1 MYNVHYSICAITSY
15 SILPTVYEN
24 TLKIRATSGALLYV
38 VATID
43 RARSRATFAFG
54 VYEAT
59 LHAEYP
65 GWWSCA
71 AVCRRWL

>member
-24 TLKIRATSGALLYV
+24 ALKIRATSGALLYV

-43 RARSRATFAFG
+43 RARSRAIPRAR
-54 VYEAT
+54 
-59 LHAEYP
+59 
-65 GWWSCA
+65 A
-71 AVCRRWL
+71 ARGIVSP